1 MGVLGVQRAMLARS
15 SPPSATAAA
24 SARNVRILAVDN
36 PQARKSSSV
45 ASASPSGL
53 KRGDERLQP
62 AENGARAGNRQL
74 LRDDD
79 RGETRETRVSAPK
92 RGPSADRS
100 QALDEFRVFGS
111 QALGGL
117 V

>member
-1 MGVLGVQRAMLARS
+1 M
-15 SPPSATAAA
+15 
-24 SARNVRILAVDN
+24 RILAVDN
-36 PQARKSSSV
+36 PQARKLSSV
-45 ASASPSGL
+45 ALASSSGL

-62 AENGARAGNRQL
+62 AENGAGAGDGQL

-79 RGETRETRVSAPK
+79 RSETRETWVSAAK
-92 RGPSADRS
+92 RGPSADRN
-100 QALDEFRVFGS
+100 QALDEFRVFGP